1 MLNTKAQQSAM
12 FYSAA
17 IFNWLACVMFF
28 PGSGISSALGF
39 TPLMT
44 NGPFEQVALMAI
56 GLFGIGYWMAARDFA
71 ANRGIVVLGAIGK
84 VCVVAIFFGHYLM
97 VGDVN
102 LAQALPTLGDAAY
115 VILFLLALNAQSRE
129 KGAPRKV

>member
-1 MLNTKAQQSAM
+1 MLNTTRQQSAL

-44 NGPFEQVALMAI
+44 NGPFEQIALLAI
-56 GLFGIGYWMAARDFA
+56 ALFGFGYWMAARDFA
-71 ANRGIVVLGAIGK
+71 ANRGIVILGGIGK
-84 VCVVAIFFGHYLM
+84 AGVVAVMFGHYFF

-102 LAQALPTLGDAAY
+102 LSQALLTLGDAVY
-115 VILFLLALNAQSRE
+115 LILFVIALNAQSSQ
-129 KGAPRKV
+129 KGALQSV